1 MNIRK
6 ITDCRIWTLLGLKK
20 KQPLKDGDSTPCFVY
35 SPHRLWFINMTRM
48 QGISPANANF
58 QK

>member
-1 MNIRK
+1 MDI
-6 ITDCRIWTLLGLKK
+6 IGFEKK

-35 SPHRLWFINMTRM
+35 SPHRLSFINMTRM